1 MSYNPNNPS
10 NWSWS
15 KAFDE
20 MNKTVHQSE
29 ITSQIINHLA
39 DYPGEAVGLYMT
51 FDKQTQDD
59 VYEIL
64 PQIL

>member
-20 MNKTVHQSE
+20 MNKYVNQTEMTQQCIMILGNSE
-29 ITSQIINHLA
+29 ATEYKELSIA
-39 DYPGEAVGLYMT
+39 DKNE
-51 FDKQTQDD
+51 
-59 VYEIL
+59 VYNL
-64 PQIL
+64 LNQIL

>member
-1 MSYNPNNPS
+1 MYNPNNPS

-20 MNKTVHQSE
+20 MNKTVHQAE
-29 ITSQIINHLA
+29 LTSQIINHLA
-39 DYPGEAVGLYMT
+39 GYPGNSIGEYPK
-51 FDKQTQDD
+51 FDKQTKDD

-64 PQIL
+64 DQIL

>member
-1 MSYNPNNPS
+1 
-10 NWSWS
+10 
-15 KAFDE
+15 
-20 MNKTVHQSE
+20 MNKTVHQAE

-39 DYPGEAVGLYMT
+39 GYPGDSQGEYMKLSKE
-51 FDKQTQDD
+51 DKDN

>member
-20 MNKTVHQSE
+20 HAKYVNQTEMTQQCIMILGNSE
-29 ITSQIINHLA
+29 TTMYKNLSKSN
-39 DYPGEAVGLYMT
+39 
-51 FDKQTQDD
+51 QDE
-59 VYEIL
+59 VYNL
-64 PQIL
+64 LNQIL

>member
-1 MSYNPNNPS
+1 MYNPNNPS

-20 MNKTVHQSE
+20 MAKTVHQAE

-39 DYPGEAVGLYMT
+39 GYPGNSEGEYPK
-51 FDKQTQDD
+51 FDKQTKDD

>member
-1 MSYNPNNPS
+1 MYNPNNPS

-20 MNKTVHQSE
+20 MNKTVQQAE
-29 ITSQIINHLA
+29 ITSHIINHLA
-39 DYPGEAVGLYMT
+39 GYPGDSHGEYMKLSKE
-51 FDKQTQDD
+51 DKDN

>member
-1 MSYNPNNPS
+1 MYNPNNPS

-20 MNKTVHQSE
+20 MNKTVHQAE

-39 DYPGEAVGLYMT
+39 GYPGDSDGEYMKLSKE
-51 FDKQTQDD
+51 DKDN

>member
-20 MNKTVHQSE
+20 MNKYVNQTEMTQQCIMILGNSE
-29 ITSQIINHLA
+29 TTEYKNLSKYNK
-39 DYPGEAVGLYMT
+39 DE
-51 FDKQTQDD
+51 
-59 VYEIL
+59 VYNL
-64 PQIL
+64 LNQIL